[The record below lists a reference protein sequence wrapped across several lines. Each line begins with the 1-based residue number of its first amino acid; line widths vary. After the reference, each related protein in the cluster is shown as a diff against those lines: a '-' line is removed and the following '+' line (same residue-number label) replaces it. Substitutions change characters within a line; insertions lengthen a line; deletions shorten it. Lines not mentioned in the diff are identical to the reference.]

1 MTYYAGI
8 DAGGT
13 GTRALL
19 ADDERVLGRGEAGP
33 ANPGSIGP
41 QGTAI
46 VLSVAVQAAFEAAG
60 LLPQLD
66 QTVVHAGVAGLGRLA
81 DRERVA
87 ASSHVFAHLSLES
100 DASLTRRAAFGT
112 SPGTLLIV
120 GTGAIALGQDELGCE
135 QRSGG
140 WGFPLERGGGAW
152 LGLEA
157 IRRGLEGQEGGPSTL
172 LADLVAEEIG
182 QVPQVIEWGRHAK
195 PADYARFAPQ
205 VVRLAEQGDAVA
217 QALVDEW
224 IGEIEALLERV
235 TPLVPG
241 PWALWGGLRN
251 LVAPRLSRRWQQ
263 QRTALLHEPLETALA
278 VARDIGAHLLAR
290 R

>member
-1 MTYYAGI
+1 MIYYAGI

-19 ADDERVLGRGEAGP
+19 GDGERVLGRGEAGP
-33 ANPGSIGP
+33 ANPGTIGP
-41 QGTAI
+41 QGTAV
-46 VLSVAVQAAFEAAG
+46 VLTVAVQAAFEAAG
-60 LLPQLD
+60 LVPALD

-100 DASLTRRAAFGT
+100 DASLTRRAAFGI
-112 SPGTLLIV
+112 SPGTLVIV

-157 IRRGLEGQEGGPSTL
+157 IRRGLEAQEGGPSSL

-182 QVPQVIEWGRHAK
+182 EVSQVIEWGRSAK
-195 PADYARFAPQ
+195 PADYARLAAQ
-205 VVRLAEQGDAVA
+205 VVRLADQGDAVA
-217 QALVDEW
+217 AVLVREW
-224 IGEIEALLERV
+224 IDEIEALLGRI

-241 PWALWGGLRN
+241 AWALWGGLRH
-251 LVAPRLSRRWQQ
+251 LVAPRLSAHWRARQ
-263 QRTALLHEPLETALA
+263 TALLNEPLETALLL
-278 VARDIGAHLLAR
+278 ARDIGAHLSVR